1 MEVLTII
8 LMIILIVLLILIYA
22 KFSGVLQRLDTIQNE
37 TRRTYENMVNLLS
50 TENSKIRTETE
61 KAYSNLRIEL
71 GNQLNNFGNLSSSNI
86 RQITEVL
93 KEQLALFSNQL
104 KTLTDNFNTRLSE
117 LTIKIENNLKNIQES
132 NEKKL
137 DEMRIT
143 VDEKLHSTL
152 EKRLSES
159 FSVVSSRLEQVH
171 KGLGE
176 MQTLASGVGDL
187 KKVLTNVKNR
197 GVWGEMQLK
206 SLLEQVFAP
215 EQYAENVVVKSGS
228 RENVEFAIKLPGKG
242 DKTDEVVYLPI
253 DSKFPLE
260 DYQNLVFAQEKGDL
274 DLINEYKKALI
285 NRIRSEADSIS
296 KKYIN
301 PPVTTDFAVLFLPLE
316 SLFAEVLSVPG
327 LYDSLQQNQKVVI
340 TGPTTLYA
348 FLGSLQM
355 GFKTLAIQKR
365 SSEVWNLLGAIKT
378 EFTKF
383 GTLLEKTQQKLDSAS
398 KEIDAAQKQ
407 SKKIEKKLGS
417 VDSLP
422 APEEVKL
429 LLGDE

>member
-1 MEVLTII
+1 MEILTII
-8 LMIILIVLLILIYA
+8 SLIILIVLSILIFT
-22 KFSGVLQRLDTIQNE
+22 KFSAVLLRLDNIQNE

-50 TENSKIRTETE
+50 SENSKIRTEND

-71 GNQLNNFGNLSSSNI
+71 NNQLNNFGNLSSSNI
-86 RQITEVL
+86 KQITDVL
-93 KEQLALFSNQL
+93 NKNLDLFANQL
-104 KTLTDNFNTRLSE
+104 KTLTVDFNTRLSE
-117 LTIKIENNLKNIQES
+117 LTGKIENNLKNIQES

-137 DEMRIT
+137 DEMRMT

-159 FSVVSSRLEQVH
+159 FSVVSTRLEQVH

-187 KKVLTNVKNR
+187 KKVLSNVKNR

-206 SLLEQVFAP
+206 TLLEQIFASD
-215 EQYAENVVVKSGS
+215 QYAENVVVKSGS

-242 DKTDEVVYLPI
+242 DQKDEIVYLPI

-260 DYQNLVFAQEKGDL
+260 DYQNLVYAQENGDI
-274 DLINEYKKALI
+274 DAINEFKKALI
-285 NRIRSEADSIS
+285 NRIKSEADSIS

-327 LYDSLQQNQKVVI
+327 LYDSIQQNQKVVI

-355 GFKTLAIQKR
+355 GFRTLAIQKR

-378 EFTKF
+378 DFNKF
-383 GTLLEKTQQKLDSAS
+383 GELLEKTQQKLDSAS
-398 KEIDAAQKQ
+398 KEIEAAQKQ
-407 SKKIEKKLGS
+407 TKKIEKKLGN

-422 APEEVKL
+422 TPEEVKL